1 MNHPQPPPDCRYF
14 REVKKGHWKFS
25 VLPSNAL
32 THSWWIE
39 DVKATDDIRWV
50 ISTCAMRAW
59 MESRLKLYN
68 ELGPY
73 KGHSKSTTAKIREQ
87 IKEIELLVDE
97 WGKWGFDE

>member
-1 MNHPQPPPDCRYF
+1 
-14 REVKKGHWKFS
+14 
-25 VLPSNAL
+25 
-32 THSWWIE
+32 
-39 DVKATDDIRWV
+39 
-50 ISTCAMRAW
+50 